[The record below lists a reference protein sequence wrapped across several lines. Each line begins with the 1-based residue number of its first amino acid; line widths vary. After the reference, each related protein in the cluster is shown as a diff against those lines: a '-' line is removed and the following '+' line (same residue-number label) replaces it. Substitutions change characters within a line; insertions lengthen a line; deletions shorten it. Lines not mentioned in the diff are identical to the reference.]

1 MGIVHIGRSKQTVG
15 FVFAFLGIFENYL
28 NMKFKDA
35 YLNQVLILN
44 LQISYFSQAIES
56 DNASLVQL
64 CTCGLRNCSNS

>member
-1 MGIVHIGRSKQTVG
+1 M
-15 FVFAFLGIFENYL
+15 FVFLGIFENYL

-44 LQISYFSQAIES
+44 LQISYFSKVIES

-64 CTCGLRNCSNS
+64 HVD